1 MEDEKGFLV
10 RQREEWRSFVFRK
23 PSHRRW
29 GLVGL
34 VASLGV
40 IYFGL
45 PADAPRAGLTS
56 LPPLGVIEGMGALFG
71 SLAELMPEE
80 QTTLAGILRVWDGV
94 SVCCGFGLMVDRF
107 VLGGSPPGP

>member
-1 MEDEKGFLV
+1 M
-10 RQREEWRSFVFRK
+10 
-23 PSHRRW
+23 
-29 GLVGL
+29 GL

-45 PADAPRAGLTS
+45 PADVFRGGLTS

-80 QTTLAGILRVWDGV
+80 QTTLAGILCLWAGLFVG
-94 SVCCGFGLMVDRF
+94 CGFALMVVGG
-107 VLGGSPPGP
+107 VLSP

>member
-1 MEDEKGFLV
+1 M
-10 RQREEWRSFVFRK
+10 
-23 PSHRRW
+23 
-29 GLVGL
+29 GL

-45 PADAPRAGLTS
+45 PADVFRAGLTP

-80 QTTLAGILRVWDGV
+80 QTTLAGVLRIWGGV
-94 SVCCGFGLMVDRF
+94 FVCCGFGLMVAGL